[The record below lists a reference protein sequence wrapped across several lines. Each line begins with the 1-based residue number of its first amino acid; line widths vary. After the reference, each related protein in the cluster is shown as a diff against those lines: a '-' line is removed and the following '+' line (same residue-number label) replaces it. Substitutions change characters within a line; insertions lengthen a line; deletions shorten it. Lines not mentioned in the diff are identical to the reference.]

1 MGWSN
6 KVKKSMAASGIGAEL
21 PDLVHNGVL
30 DWAVGLCGHLGS
42 LILQTQS

>member
-1 MGWSN
+1 MQHGVEQQGEEVNGS
-6 KVKKSMAASGIGAEL
+6 GAEL